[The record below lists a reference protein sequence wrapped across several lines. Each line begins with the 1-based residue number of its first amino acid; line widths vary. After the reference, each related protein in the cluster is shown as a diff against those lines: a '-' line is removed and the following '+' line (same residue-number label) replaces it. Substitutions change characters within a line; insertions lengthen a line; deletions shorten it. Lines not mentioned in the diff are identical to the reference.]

1 MIIILLIILVL
12 FGHGKASELMDDVAN
27 SIKAF
32 FKNMKEEEGSVEN
45 KLEVASYFTII
56 DVDFSTISIVIS
68 KMCSKC
74 QKSSSSVKTE
84 KKSVSKR

>member
-1 MIIILLIILVL
+1 
-12 FGHGKASELMDDVAN
+12 
-27 SIKAF
+27 
-32 FKNMKEEEGSVEN
+32 MKEEEGSVEN